1 MAAINSRRVLSG
13 ALAGGLLFLL
23 WSIAMEFGISYVI
36 VGKLRMD
43 IAINAGWFLK
53 QPRVPFWLFFVVWV
67 VSLFV
72 ISYGLAWAYAVM
84 RATAGAG
91 PKTAATLGAI
101 VGFAAGFPMEFAHGV
116 MQPLTGRYAIVWAL
130 EMGVGCILAALAAGW
145 MYRESP
151 APTGSTP

>member
-1 MAAINSRRVLSG
+1 MAAINTRSVRIG
-13 ALAGGLLFLL
+13 ALWGGVVFVAWSLL
-23 WSIAMEFGISYVI
+23 MEFGGGYLI
-36 VGKLRMD
+36 VGKTRMD
-43 IAINAGWFLK
+43 IAMSNGWFLK
-53 QPRVPFWLFFVVWV
+53 DPRLPGWLFFVVWI

-116 MQPLTGRYAIVWAL
+116 FQPLTGRYAIVWML

-145 MYRESP
+145 MYRDVP
-151 APTGSTP
+151 AQG